1 VSRSW
6 KYFVLKPDKTP
17 FPNCA
22 ECAVADATHS
32 REDCTCLTCHGFY
45 AATDNPTIMRAMVDR
60 YPDSRW
66 AVRTGLASG
75 IIVMDAEGGLQSQ
88 GVTGIQVLD
97 DFENWT
103 GGLALPTTGLI
114 ASTPSGGVHRYYRY
128 VPGVKS
134 KNRILPGVDIKSD
147 GGYVLVPMQSE
158 TVRAGEHNVTL
169 DRDRE
174 WFLDGEVGDL
184 SEAVVDWLTQRRG
197 MPGGGSVGSAG
208 GGDHTDGYDFEKFAH
223 NGCPGGVR
231 DEFFNELIFRYRK
244 AGLERGE
251 VTVKVR
257 DHWKRAAQPPNAE
270 YYMPFH
276 HVEYKIERIW
286 RTVEPDRVPEGLR
299 EWAERM
305 TAGGEKITGR
315 RVTLVARGEE

>member
-1 VSRSW
+1 MSRSW

-17 FPNCA
+17 YPNCA

-45 AATDNPTIMRAMVDR
+45 AATDNATIMRAMIEK
-60 YPDSRW
+60 YPDARW

-75 IIVMDAEGGLQSQ
+75 IIVIDAEGGLQPQ
-88 GVTGIQVLD
+88 GVTGVDVLD
-97 DFENWT
+97 QFEQWT

-128 VPGVKS
+128 ARGVKS

-147 GGYVLVPMQSE
+147 GGYVLVPMESE
-158 TVRAGEHNVTL
+158 T
-169 DRDRE
+169 DRE
-174 WFLDGEVGDL
+174 WFLDGEVGEL

-197 MPGGGSVGSAG
+197 MPGGGSGGSGSG
-208 GGDHTDGYDFEKFAH
+208 GERLAGYDFDRFAH

-251 VTVKVR
+251 VTTKVR
-257 DHWKRAAQPPNAE
+257 EHWKRAAQPPAATF
-270 YYMPFH
+270 YMPWH

-299 EWAERM
+299 EWAER
-305 TAGGEKITGR
+305 TSSPPVTGLAVATVGQ
-315 RVTLVARGEE
+315 RVTVVARGEE